1 MVEGAVLIAEA
12 ARSGWEIESQFCAP
26 GAAGVPGVGGEV
38 FHLAPGV
45 IERVA
50 TTETPQP
57 VIAVVRWRHPQ
68 RSVLDGADL
77 VLVADGIADPGNLG
91 TMLRSAEAAGVQA
104 VVLTPGTVDV
114 RNPKVV
120 RSSAG
125 SVFRVPVFSD
135 LVVGEVARGDR
146 PLWGTSSHRGRPY
159 DEIDWSGP
167 VAIVMGNEARGLAPD
182 TGVDDWLTIR
192 HEGPAESLNV
202 AMATTVVCFE
212 VNRQRRR
219 ATGTVRCR

>member
-12 ARSGWEIESQFCAP
+12 SRSGWEIESQFCAP

-68 RSVLDGADL
+68 RSVLDTADL

-125 SVFRVPVFSD
+125 SVFRVPVFND
-135 LVVGEVARGDR
+135 LAVGEVARADR
-146 PLWGTSSHRGRPY
+146 PLWGTSSHRGRPH

>member
-12 ARSGWEIESQFCAP
+12 ARSGWEIDSQFCAP

-135 LVVGEVARGDR
+135 LVVGEVARADR
-146 PLWGTSSHRGRPY
+146 PLWGTSSHRGRPH